1 MSFYLPF
8 KRISLVKN
16 RVLYLAMLFISPA
29 CLALSAGEHNKDTRL
44 THVIS
49 DYRMSLA
56 ALPLDYSLLEKIQLP
71 GVMLQ
76 RYNLN
81 SQAWSPQGVVSPER
95 WQNTVDIYIPDS
107 ARENNALVVINN
119 GSNNDGS
126 GSPVAPTNFSEE
138 ELTRIAVATR
148 TVVISVSN
156 VPNQVLSYQGVTPPL
171 AEDDSVA
178 YSWRL
183 FIGDAQKYQNASLH
197 IPMAASVSQ
206 AFRLAKKELA
216 QHNITK
222 FIVAGASK
230 RGWAAWLT
238 ALSDPDVDAVVPF
251 VMDMLDTKKSLEHM
265 YQSYGKNWPVA
276 FYPYYKQGVDQQIGT
291 GEFESLMTLED
302 PLAYLNTDMGDRL
315 KIDKYI
321 INASGDDFYVPD
333 NSHFYYDQLPGSKSL
348 RVVPDS
354 SHNGILSVAEQS
366 LITFVNRFQEKQ
378 KLPEIT
384 EKVQNTGD
392 GKKELAVSFSEK
404 PSTVLQWTAR
414 NPVARDFRYACDVR
428 YNPVPVSLSGGGD
441 ALSIPL
447 TTPDSGW
454 QATYIEATFSDGY
467 VATTQVYITPDEKYP
482 ETAPPSAG
490 AACQTLPGRGLTP
503 TPAKQ

>member
-1 MSFYLPF
+1 M
-8 KRISLVKN
+8 KI
-16 RVLYLAMLFISPA
+16 RVLYMAMLFISPA
-29 CLALSAGEHNKDTRL
+29 CLALSSPGEKYKTTNL

-56 ALPLDYSLLEKIQLP
+56 ALPLDYSLLEKKQLP

-95 WQNTVDIYIPDS
+95 WQNWVDIYIPDS

-119 GSNNDGS
+119 GSNSNGS

-156 VPNQVLSYQGVTPPL
+156 VPNQVLSYQGVTTPL

-178 YSWRL
+178 YSWKL
-183 FIGDAQKYQNASLH
+183 FIGDTQKYQNASLH

-216 QHNITK
+216 QQKITK
-222 FIVAGASK
+222 FIVAGVSK

-251 VMDMLDTKKSLEHM
+251 VMDLLDTKKSLEHM

-291 GEFESLMTLED
+291 DEFASLMTLED
-302 PLAYLNTDMGDRL
+302 PLTYLNTDMGDRL

-348 RVVPDS
+348 RVVPNS
-354 SHNGILSVAEQS
+354 SHNGILSVTEQS
-366 LITFVNRFQEKQ
+366 LISFVNRFQEKQ

-384 EKVQNTGD
+384 EKVQNSGE

-404 PSTVLQWTAR
+404 PETVLQWTAR
-414 NPVARDFRYACDVR
+414 NPTARDFRYACDVR
-428 YNPVPVSLSGGGD
+428 YNSVPVSLSGGGD
-441 ALSIPL
+441 TLSIPL
-447 TTPDSGW
+447 TVPDSGW
-454 QATYIEATFSDGY
+454 QATYIEAIFSDGY
-467 VATTQVYITPDEKYP
+467 VATTQVYITPDDKYP

-490 AACQTLPGRGLTP
+490 AACQTLPGRGLIP
-503 TPAKQ
+503 TSAKR

>member
-1 MSFYLPF
+1 M
-8 KRISLVKN
+8 KIRT
-16 RVLYLAMLFISPA
+16 LYLAMLFISPA
-29 CLALSAGEHNKDTRL
+29 CLALSSPGEKYKTTNL

-56 ALPLDYSLLEKIQLP
+56 ALPLDYSLLEKKQLP
-71 GVMLQ
+71 SVRLQ
-76 RYNLN
+76 RYSLN
-81 SQAWSPQGVVSPER
+81 SQTWSPQGVVSPER
-95 WQNTVDIYIPDS
+95 WQNGVDIYVPDS
-107 ARENNALVVINN
+107 ARENNALVIINN
-119 GSNNDGS
+119 GSNNNGS

-138 ELTRIAVATR
+138 ELTRIAIATR

-156 VPNQVLSYQGVTPPL
+156 VPNQVLSYQGVTTPL

-178 YSWRL
+178 YSWKL

-216 QHNITK
+216 QHHITK

-251 VMDMLDTKKSLEHM
+251 VMDLLDTKKSLEHM

-276 FYPYYKQGVDQQIGT
+276 FYPYYKQGVDQQIDT
-291 GEFESLMTLED
+291 DEFASLMTLED
-302 PLAYLNTDMGDRL
+302 PLTYLNTDMGDRL

-348 RVVPDS
+348 RVVPNS
-354 SHNGILSVAEQS
+354 SHNGIMSVAEQS

-384 EKVQNTGD
+384 EKVQNSGE

-404 PSTVLQWTAR
+404 PTTVLQWTAR
-414 NPVARDFRYACDVR
+414 NPAARDFRYACDVK
-428 YNPVPVSLSGGGD
+428 YNSVSVSLTGGGD
-441 ALSIPL
+441 SLSIPL
-447 TTPDSGW
+447 TAPDSGW
-454 QATYIEATFSDGY
+454 QATYIEAIFNDGY

-503 TPAKQ
+503 TAAKQ

>member
-1 MSFYLPF
+1 MKIRL
-8 KRISLVKN
+8 
-16 RVLYLAMLFISPA
+16 LYMAMLFISPA
-29 CLALSAGEHNKDTRL
+29 CLALSSPGEKYKTTNL

-56 ALPLDYSLLEKIQLP
+56 ALPLDYSLLEKKQLP
-71 GVMLQ
+71 SVMLQ

-95 WQNTVDIYIPDS
+95 WQNGVDIYIPDS

-119 GSNNDGS
+119 GSNNNGS

-138 ELTRIAVATR
+138 ELTRITIATR

-156 VPNQVLSYQGVTPPL
+156 VPNQVLSYQGVTTPL

-183 FIGDAQKYQNASLH
+183 FIGDTQKYQNASLH

-222 FIVAGASK
+222 FIVTGASK

-251 VMDMLDTKKSLEHM
+251 VMDLLDTKNSLEHM

-291 GEFESLMTLED
+291 DEFASLMTLED
-302 PLAYLNTDMGDRL
+302 PLTYLNTDMGDRL

-348 RVVPDS
+348 RVVPNS

-384 EKVQNTGD
+384 EKIQNSEE

-404 PSTVLQWTAR
+404 PATVLQWKAM
-414 NPVARDFRYACDVR
+414 NPAARDFRYACDVK
-428 YNPVPVSLSGGGD
+428 YNPVPVSLTGGND
-441 ALSIPL
+441 TLSIPL
-447 TTPDSGW
+447 TAPNSGW

-467 VATTQVYITPDEKYP
+467 VATTQVYITPDDKYP

-490 AACQTLPGRGLTP
+490 TACQTLPGRGLFP

>member
-1 MSFYLPF
+1 M
-8 KRISLVKN
+8 KIRA
-16 RVLYLAMLFISPA
+16 LYMAMLFISPA
-29 CLALSAGEHNKDTRL
+29 CLALSSPGEKYRTTNL

-56 ALPLDYSLLEKIQLP
+56 ALPLDYYLLEKKQLP

-95 WQNTVDIYIPDS
+95 WQNGVDIYLPDS

-119 GSNNDGS
+119 GSNNNGS

-156 VPNQVLSYQGVTPPL
+156 VPNQVLSYQGVTTPL

-178 YSWRL
+178 YSWKL
-183 FIGDAQKYQNASLH
+183 FIGDTQKYQNASLH

-206 AFRLAKKELA
+206 AFRLAKKELV
-216 QHNITK
+216 QQKITK

-230 RGWAAWLT
+230 RGWVAWLT
-238 ALSDPDVDAVVPF
+238 VLSDPDVDAVVPF
-251 VMDMLDTKKSLEHM
+251 VMDLLDTKKSLEHM

-276 FYPYYKQGVDQQIGT
+276 FYPYYKQGIDQQIGT
-291 GEFESLMTLED
+291 DEFASLMTLED
-302 PLAYLNTDMGDRL
+302 PLTYLNTDMGDRL
-315 KIDKYI
+315 NIDKYI

-348 RVVPDS
+348 RVVPNS

-384 EKVQNTGD
+384 EKVQNTED

-414 NPVARDFRYACDVR
+414 NPTARDFRYACNVR
-428 YNPVPVSLSGGGD
+428 YNSVPVSLSGGGD
-441 ALSIPL
+441 TLSIPL
-447 TTPDSGW
+447 TVPDSGW

-482 ETAPPSAG
+482 ETAPQSAG
-490 AACQTLPGRGLTP
+490 AACQILPGRGLTP

>member
-1 MSFYLPF
+1 M
-8 KRISLVKN
+8 KIK
-16 RVLYLAMLFISPA
+16 VLYMAMLFISPA
-29 CLALSAGEHNKDTRL
+29 CLALSSPGEKYKTTNL

-56 ALPLDYSLLEKIQLP
+56 ALPLDYSLLEKKQLP

-95 WQNTVDIYIPDS
+95 WQNGVDIYIPDS

-119 GSNNDGS
+119 GSNSNGS

-156 VPNQVLSYQGVTPPL
+156 VPNQVLSYQGVTTPL
-171 AEDDSVA
+171 SEDDSVA
-178 YSWRL
+178 YSWKL
-183 FIGDAQKYQNASLH
+183 FIGDTQKYQNASLH

-216 QHNITK
+216 QQKITK

-251 VMDMLDTKKSLEHM
+251 VMDLLDTKKSLEHM

-276 FYPYYKQGVDQQIGT
+276 FYPYFKQGVDQQIGT
-291 GEFESLMTLED
+291 DEFASLMTLED
-302 PLAYLNTDMGDRL
+302 PLTYLNTDMGDRL

-348 RVVPDS
+348 RVVPNS

-366 LITFVNRFQEKQ
+366 LISFVNRFQEKQ

-384 EKVQNTGD
+384 EKVQNSGE

-404 PSTVLQWTAR
+404 PATVLQWTAR
-414 NPVARDFRYACDVR
+414 NPTARDFRYACDVR
-428 YNPVPVSLSGGGD
+428 YNSVPVSLSGGGD
-441 ALSIPL
+441 TLSIPL
-447 TTPDSGW
+447 TVPDSGW
-454 QATYIEATFSDGY
+454 QATYIEAIFSDGY
-467 VATTQVYITPDEKYP
+467 VATTQVYITPDDKYP

-490 AACQTLPGRGLTP
+490 AACQTLPGRGLIP
-503 TPAKQ
+503 TSAKR

>member
-1 MSFYLPF
+1 M
-8 KRISLVKN
+8 KIRT
-16 RVLYLAMLFISPA
+16 LYLAMLFISPA
-29 CLALSAGEHNKDTRL
+29 CLALSSPGEKYKTTNL

-56 ALPLDYSLLEKIQLP
+56 ALPLDYSLLEKKQLP

-76 RYNLN
+76 RYSLN

-95 WQNTVDIYIPDS
+95 WQNGMDIYIPDS
-107 ARENNALVVINN
+107 ARENNALVIINN
-119 GSNNDGS
+119 GSNNNGS

-138 ELTRIAVATR
+138 ELIRIAVATR

-156 VPNQVLSYQGVTPPL
+156 VPNQVLSYQGVTTPL

-178 YSWRL
+178 YSRKL

-238 ALSDPDVDAVVPF
+238 ALSDPDVAAVVPF
-251 VMDMLDTKKSLEHM
+251 VMDLLDTKKSLEHM

-276 FYPYYKQGVDQQIGT
+276 FYPYYKQGVDQQIDT
-291 GEFESLMTLED
+291 NEFASLMALED
-302 PLAYLNTDMGDRL
+302 PLTYLNTDMGDRL

-348 RVVPDS
+348 RVVPNS

-384 EKVQNTGD
+384 EKVKNSGE

-404 PSTVLQWTAR
+404 PTTVLQWAAR
-414 NPVARDFRYACDVR
+414 NPAARDFRYACDVK
-428 YNPVPVSLSGGGD
+428 YNSVSVSL
-441 ALSIPL
+441 IH
-447 TTPDSGW
+447 
-454 QATYIEATFSDGY
+454 
-467 VATTQVYITPDEKYP
+467 
-482 ETAPPSAG
+482 SAF
-490 AACQTLPGRGLTP
+490 R
-503 TPAKQ
+503 